1 MVYKQMIRVTDTI
14 TLDER
19 EISEEFVR
27 SSGPGGQNVNK
38 VSTAV
43 QLRFSVAG
51 SPSLTEEVR
60 VRLIKLAGKRV
71 TSEGILVIDA
81 QRFRTQLRNRQDA
94 IQRLVDLIKKA
105 AERPRLRRRTKPPT
119 GIKERRLEAKR
130 MRSQIKKQRRN
141 VFSSHM

>member
-1 MVYKQMIRVTDTI
+1 MIRVTDTI

-51 SPSLTEEVR
+51 SPSLTEKVR
-60 VRLIKLAGKRV
+60 MRLMKLAGKRV

-105 AERPRLRRRTKPPT
+105 AERPRLRRRTKPPA
-119 GIKERRLEAKR
+119 GVKERRLEAKR

-141 VFSSHM
+141 VFSSDP

>member
-1 MVYKQMIRVTDTI
+1 MIRITDTI

-19 EISEEFVR
+19 EVSEEFVR

-51 SPSLTEEVR
+51 SPSLPEEVR
-60 VRLIKLAGKRV
+60 VRLMKLAGKRV

-81 QRFRTQLRNRQDA
+81 QSFRTQLRNRQDA
-94 IQRLVDLIKKA
+94 IQRLVDLIRKA
-105 AERPRLRRRTKPPT
+105 AEKPRVRRRTKPPA
-119 GIKERRLEAKR
+119 GARERRLEAKQ

-141 VFSSHM
+141 VFSSDT

>member
-1 MVYKQMIRVTDTI
+1 MIRVTDTI

-43 QLRFSVAG
+43 QLCFSVAD
-51 SPSLTEEVR
+51 SPSLPEEVR
-60 VRLIKLAGKRV
+60 VRLMKLAGKRV

-81 QRFRTQLRNRQDA
+81 QRYRTQLRNRQDA
-94 IQRLVDLIKKA
+94 IQRLVDLIRKA
-105 AERPRLRRRTKPPT
+105 AEKPRLRRRTKPPE
-119 GIKERRLEAKR
+119 GAKELRLEAKQ

-141 VFSSHM
+141 VFLSHL

>member
-1 MVYKQMIRVTDTI
+1 MIRVTDTI
-14 TLDER
+14 NLDEK

-51 SPSLTEEVR
+51 SDSLPEEVR
-60 VRLIKLAGKRV
+60 VRLMKLAGKRV

-94 IQRLVDLIKKA
+94 IQRLVDLIRKA
-105 AERPRLRRRTKPPT
+105 AEKPRVRRKTKPPV
-119 GIKERRLEAKR
+119 GAKERRLETKR
-130 MRSQIKKQRRN
+130 MHSRIKQQRRH
-141 VFSSHM
+141 VFSSDT

>member
-1 MVYKQMIRVTDTI
+1 MIRVTETI
-14 TLDER
+14 TLDEK

-43 QLRFSVAG
+43 HLRFNVAA
-51 SPSLTEEVR
+51 SPSLPEEVR
-60 VRLIKLAGKRV
+60 ARLMKLAGKRV

-94 IQRLVDLIKKA
+94 TQRLIDLIRKA
-105 AERPRLRRRTKPPT
+105 AERPRLRRRTKPPA
-119 GIKERRLEAKR
+119 GAKERRLEAKR
-130 MRSQIKKQRRN
+130 TRSRIKKQRRN
-141 VFSSHM
+141 VFSSDT

>member
-1 MVYKQMIRVTDTI
+1 MIRVTDTI

>member
-1 MVYKQMIRVTDTI
+1 MIRVTDTI

-19 EISEEFVR
+19 EVSEEFVR

-51 SPSLTEEVR
+51 SPSLPEEVR
-60 VRLIKLAGKRV
+60 VRLMKLAGKRV

-94 IQRLVDLIKKA
+94 IQRLVDLIRKA
-105 AERPRLRRRTKPPT
+105 AEKPRLRCRTKPPA
-119 GIKERRLEAKR
+119 GARERRLEAKQR
-130 MRSQIKKQRRN
+130 RSQIKKQRRN
-141 VFSSHM
+141 VFSSDT

>member
-1 MVYKQMIRVTDTI
+1 MIRVTDTI
-14 TLDER
+14 TIDER

-43 QLRFSVAG
+43 QLRFSVAD
-51 SPSLTEEVR
+51 SPSLPEEVR
-60 VRLIKLAGKRV
+60 VRLMKLAGKRL

-94 IQRLVDLIKKA
+94 IQRLVDLIRKA
-105 AERPRLRRRTKPPT
+105 AEKPRLRRRTKPPA
-119 GIKERRLEAKR
+119 GAKERRLEAKR
-130 MRSQIKKQRRN
+130 VRSRIKKQRRN

>member
-1 MVYKQMIRVTDTI
+1 MIRVTDTI

-51 SPSLTEEVR
+51 SPSLPEEVR
-60 VRLIKLAGKRV
+60 VRLMKLAGKRV
-71 TSEGILVIDA
+71 TSEGILVIEA

-94 IQRLVDLIKKA
+94 IQRLVDLIRKA
-105 AERPRLRRRTKPPT
+105 AEKPRLRRRTKPSA
-119 GIKERRLEAKR
+119 GSKERRLEAKR
-130 MRSQIKKQRRN
+130 MRSRIKKQRRN
-141 VFSSHM
+141 VFSSDT